1 MRVEYH
7 PEAAED
13 LNCATDHY
21 NAIRAGLGDALRVEV
36 YSAIERL
43 TQNPNQLRIVANEIR
58 RCLVH
63 RFPYSV
69 LFRVISPDL
78 IRILAIRPIAS
89 TSSSVSNGNEA
100 QQGTPRD
107 GNDGQVDST
116 EKPIRARW

>member
-21 NAIRAGLGDALRVEV
+21 NAIRMGLGDALRVEV
-36 YSAIERL
+36 YGAIERL
-43 TQNPNQLRIVANEIR
+43 TQNPNQLRIVENEIR

-69 LFRVISPDL
+69 LFRVMSPDL
-78 IRILAIRPIAS
+78 IRILAIRHHRQHEQF
-89 TSSSVSNGNEA
+89 GLQRE
-100 QQGTPRD
+100 
-107 GNDGQVDST
+107 
-116 EKPIRARW
+116 